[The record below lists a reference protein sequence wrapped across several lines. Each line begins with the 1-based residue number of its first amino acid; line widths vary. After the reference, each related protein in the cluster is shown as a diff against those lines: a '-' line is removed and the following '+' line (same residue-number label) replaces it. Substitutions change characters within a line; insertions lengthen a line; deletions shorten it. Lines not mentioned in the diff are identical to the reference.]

1 MKDAIKTPQVRP
13 MAVAGSFYPADAV
26 QLRRMI
32 DYFLGQVSVDPDETA
47 PKAVIA
53 PHAGYVYSGPIAA
66 SAYAHLAKACRDVC
80 RVVLIGPAHRVAFQG
95 IATSSADAF
104 ASPLGNVQLDREAIA
119 MSVAL
124 PDVMVLDEA
133 HAAEHSLEVHLP
145 FLQTVFD
152 PDRFKLVP
160 LVIGNASLYQVTKVC
175 ELLWGG
181 RETIFIISSD
191 LSHFLDYQRA
201 IQIDRATSAAIEAL
215 RPEDIAV
222 HQACGRVAIQALL
235 GLAPRYHLR
244 ARTVDQRN
252 SGDTS
257 GIRGQ
262 VVGYG
267 AYIFNYQSSRIES

>member
-1 MKDAIKTPQVRP
+1 MQDAIKTSQVRP
-13 MAVAGSFYPADAV
+13 MAVAGSFYPADVV

-32 DYFLGQVSVDPDETA
+32 GDFLGQVSVDPDETA
-47 PKAVIA
+47 PKAVIV

-80 RVVLIGPAHRVAFQG
+80 RVILIGPAHRVAFQG
-95 IATSSADAF
+95 IAASSADAF
-104 ASPLGNVQLDREAIA
+104 ATPLGNVQLDREAIA
-119 MSVAL
+119 MSVTL
-124 PDVMVLDEA
+124 PDVMVFDEA
-133 HAAEHSLEVHLP
+133 HVAEHSLEVQLP
-145 FLQTVFD
+145 FLQTVLD

-160 LVIGNASLYQVTKVC
+160 LVIGNASLHHVTKIC

-201 IQIDRATSAAIEAL
+201 IQIDRATSAAIESL
-215 RPEDIAV
+215 CPEDISV

-235 GLAPRYHLR
+235 GLAPRYHLK

-252 SGDTS
+252 SGDVCET
-257 GIRGQ
+257 RDQ

-267 AYIFNYQSSRIES
+267 AYIFNDQISQIES